1 MDLGGR
7 IVHATLTAVS
17 ASDVSSACSGEQFAR
32 VGDLRLCYETFGSG
46 GAPALLLVMGLA
58 SQMLL
63 WDDRFCEQLAARG
76 FRVIR
81 FDNRD
86 VGRSTILRDARVPA
100 RWQLVLRHSAGAA
113 YALEAL
119 ADDAAGLLDHLEIE
133 AAHVVGAS
141 MGGMIAQLIAIRHP
155 ERVRSLVSI
164 MSTTG
169 NRRVGRPDPRVAL
182 RMLRPAARIRDAYI
196 EDHVETYRVIGSR
209 DFDFEEEYKRE
220 RAGRLFVRGI
230 HPAGSARQMA
240 AVVTAEDRTELLR
253 QIHAPTAVIH
263 GEQDPLVNV
272 SGGRATAAAI
282 PNAELVILPGM
293 GHDLPRELWPQI
305 IDIIA
310 RTAYRAAS

>member
-1 MDLGGR
+1 
-7 IVHATLTAVS
+7 
-17 ASDVSSACSGEQFAR
+17 VSSTSSGEQFAR
-32 VGDLRLCYETFGSG
+32 VGGLRLCYETFGSE
-46 GAPALLLVMGLA
+46 GAAPLLLVMGLG

-63 WDDRFCEQLAARG
+63 WDDRFCEELATRG

-113 YALEAL
+113 YALEAM
-119 ADDAAGLLDHLEIE
+119 ADDAAGLLDHLEID

-141 MGGMIAQLIAIRHP
+141 MGGMIAQLVAIRHA
-155 ERVRSLVSI
+155 ERVLSLVSI

-182 RMLRPAARIRDAYI
+182 RMLRPAARTRDAYI
-196 EDHVETYRVIGSR
+196 EDHIETYHLIGSR

-220 RAGRLFVRGI
+220 RAGRLFGRGI
-230 HPAGSARQMA
+230 HPAGSARQLA

-253 QIHAPTAVIH
+253 QIRVPTAVIH

-282 PNAELVILPGM
+282 PSAELVILPEM

-305 IDIIA
+305 IDVIA
-310 RTAYRAAS
+310 RTTDRAAS